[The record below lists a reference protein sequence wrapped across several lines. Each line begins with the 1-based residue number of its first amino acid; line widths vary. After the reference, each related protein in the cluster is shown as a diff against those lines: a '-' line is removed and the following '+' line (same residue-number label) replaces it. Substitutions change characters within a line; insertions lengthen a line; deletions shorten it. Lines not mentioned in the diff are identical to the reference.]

1 MSEATRTFSWRTLL
15 ALVMIPVLVAGGFL
29 WGTWNSGDRLKQV
42 EAAVVNLDEGVTIDD
57 QFIPLGRQLSAD
69 LVDTS
74 KDQNFTWVLADE
86 AHAWPGLASGRYAA
100 VVVIPENFSKAATSY
115 GNDDPQT
122 AEQATIAVHTSPVA
136 GVADAW
142 LGNVLANAASRSLNT
157 TLTKAYLD
165 QIYIGFNDTG
175 KQFQT
180 VADAAGKLADGTDE
194 LSDGVRAASNGAGK
208 LNAGLGQLADG
219 MGQLKSKTSS
229 LPSGTKKLASGVS
242 AYVDGANGLAQSTI
256 DSLGDQV
263 KLAAGIEQLSQGTS
277 GLSDGL
283 NTYQSRLEANAASAD
298 KAASGIEQ
306 LLQAAQGDPATYEP
320 QAIQAIE
327 QACQVTTTP
336 EKLATDGPLCVASL
350 KGAAGALSQA
360 AAGLDTKDPSSGE
373 SLISGAA
380 KTAAGMNQLSDQ
392 VQSGL
397 PDVVK
402 TTKQLKEL
410 ISGGKQLSSGTKQL
424 ADGMP
429 ALADGIA
436 KLADGTAA
444 SASGTNE
451 LAKGLDQAADG
462 SEQLADGTRKLADGL
477 EKGAGKIPTF
487 SKADR
492 ENLATVVAD
501 PVNTSSIDGV
511 VTPTVS
517 WVSLLIALALW
528 LGALATFAV
537 IKPLDGRLALST
549 ASSATLIGRALLP
562 GVIVAAAQAIV
573 LTALGTAVLG
583 WQLPKAAAVAGFLV
597 LAGAAFV
604 LVNHALAAWFGNAGR
619 LIAIAFAVLTTVS
632 AVTSAV
638 PGVFDTLRPLSPV
651 SPALDGLRALMTDS
665 TGAPAAIFTLLGWAV
680 IALGASAA
688 AVLRRRTVR
697 LAELSALS

>member
-1 MSEATRTFSWRTLL
+1 MSEATRTFSWRTLV

-74 KDQNFTWVLADE
+74 KNQNFTWVLADE

-219 MGQLKSKTSS
+219 MGQLKSQTAD
-229 LPSGTKKLASGVS
+229 LPGQAKKLSTGVS
-242 AYVDGANGLAQSTI
+242 AYVEGANALAQQTI
-256 DSLGDQV
+256 DSLPDQV
-263 KLAAGIEQLSQGTS
+263 KLAGGIEQLSQGTS
-277 GLSDGL
+277 GLVSGL
-283 NTYQSRLEANAASAD
+283 TTYQSTLKANAAASE
-298 KAASGIEQ
+298 KAAAGIKQ
-306 LLQAAQGDPATYEP
+306 LLQGVQTDPANYP
-320 QAIQAIE
+320 LARDAIKE
-327 QACQVTTTP
+327 ACQIETTP
-336 EKLATDGPLCVASL
+336 EKLATDGAACVGSL
-350 KGAAGALSQA
+350 KGAAAALSGA
-360 AAGLDTKDPSSGE
+360 ADGLDTKDPDSGE
-373 SLISGAA
+373 SLISGAT
-380 KTAAGMNQLSDQ
+380 KTAAGMSQLSDQ
-392 VQSGL
+392 VQNGL
-397 PDVVK
+397 PDVDK

-501 PVNTSSIDGV
+501 PVNTSGIDGV